1 LHAKS
6 ERSVLISAPS
16 PRRSTEPGIGADLA
30 PVDCM
35 KTEATIHSS
44 RVMRIQ
50 LLFAALMWTAAAVM
64 LGSRSVGWLGHLHFG
79 TVLAGVAV
87 VLGWFKQHYIM
98 RRVAGEAV
106 LRIRERGPDA
116 NVFGFFA
123 LKQWILVG
131 VMMGGGIVLRM
142 SGLIPASVLGTLYA
156 TVAIG
161 LLLGSGRFWQA
172 LALGE

>member
-1 LHAKS
+1 
-6 ERSVLISAPS
+6 
-16 PRRSTEPGIGADLA
+16 
-30 PVDCM
+30 M
-35 KTEATIHSS
+35 K
-44 RVMRIQ
+44 IQ
-50 LLFAALMWTAAAVM
+50 LLLAALMWTAASVM

-79 TVLAGVAV
+79 AVLAGVAV

-106 LRIRERGPDA
+106 VRIRERGSDA
-116 NVFGFFA
+116 NVLGFFS
-123 LKQWILVG
+123 LKQWLLVA
-131 VMMGGGIVLRM
+131 VMMGGGVALRL
-142 SGLIPASVLGTLYA
+142 SGLIPVSVLGTVYA